1 MGKKFRKNFDKAFKE
16 AMRKEIVAKQVKAM
30 QAAGLDAM
38 ISCSPENF
46 AYLTGFVVPSQPLIR
61 HRHAMVIVTADG
73 KTAIFGVDMEATTIQ
88 RREPDTPSRIWA
100 EFTDSAMA
108 VLASQLK
115 ELGLEAAR
123 IGIEMDYLP
132 AGDYAQL
139 AKALPN
145 AVFSG
150 NEAILA
156 RLRQIKTADE
166 IDLLRRLSRIAD
178 QSITDALAAV
188 KTGDSEMD
196 IAAHMTRNIYM
207 LGAEHFKLMI
217 VATGERSQLPNVG
230 PSERKLQ
237 VEDVCRV
244 EIFSVIAGYQAG
256 VCRTAVVQRAPAQA
270 EKIWQ
275 NLVECKYLLMDM
287 IKPGASC
294 RAIYEAFIRKL
305 SELKLP
311 PISFVGHGIGLHLHE
326 DPYIGKTPEI
336 GKTGDAQLE
345 AGMVL
350 GVEPLCYQTGYGYGM
365 QNKDMMLVTDS
376 GCELLSDYA
385 NTDRL
390 LVVR

>member
-1 MGKKFRKNFDKAFKE
+1 
-16 AMRKEIVAKQVKAM
+16 MRPEIVAKQVKAM

-73 KTAIFGVDMEATTIQ
+73 KSAIFGVDMEATTIK

-108 VLASQLK
+108 VLAGQLK

-132 AGDYAQL
+132 AGDFARL
-139 AKALPN
+139 TRELPKAT
-145 AVFSG
+145 FSG

-166 IDLLRRLSRIAD
+166 IALLRRLSRIAD

-188 KTGDSEMD
+188 KTGDTEMD
-196 IAAHMTRNIYM
+196 IAAHMTRNIYT

-244 EIFSVIAGYQAG
+244 EIFSVISGYQAG
-256 VCRTAVVQRAPAQA
+256 VCRTAVVQRAPAHA

-275 NLVECKYLLMDM
+275 NLVDCKYLLLDM

-294 RAIYEAFIRKL
+294 RAIYDAFIRKL
-305 SELKLP
+305 SELNLP

-336 GKTGDAQLE
+336 GKSGDAQLE

-365 QNKDMMLVTDS
+365 QNKDMMLVTET

-385 NTDRL
+385 DTDRL

>member
-1 MGKKFRKNFDKAFKE
+1 
-16 AMRKEIVAKQVKAM
+16 MRKEIVAKQVKAM

-88 RREPDTPSRIWA
+88 RRAPDTPSRIWA

-108 VLASQLK
+108 VLASQLQ
-115 ELGLEAAR
+115 ELGLETAR

-132 AGDYAQL
+132 AGDFARL
-139 AKALPN
+139 AKALPK

-336 GKTGDAQLE
+336 GKSGDAQLE

-365 QNKDMMLVTDS
+365 QNKDMMLVTDR

>member
-1 MGKKFRKNFDKAFKE
+1 
-16 AMRKEIVAKQVKAM
+16 MRKEIIDRQVEAM
-30 QAAGLDAM
+30 HAAGLDAM

-46 AYLTGFVVPSQPLIR
+46 AYLAGFVVPSQPLIR
-61 HRHAMVIVTADG
+61 HRHAMVTVTADG
-73 KTAIFGVDMEATTIQ
+73 RTAIFGVDMEATTIK

-100 EFTDSAMA
+100 EFTDSAML
-108 VLASQLK
+108 VLAEQLK
-115 ELGLEAAR
+115 ELGLASSR

-132 AGDYAQL
+132 AGDFARLAQ
-139 AKALPN
+139 ALPQ
-145 AVFSG
+145 ATFEPC
-150 NEAILA
+150 EAIIA
-156 RLRQIKTADE
+156 RLRQIKTQDE
-166 IDLLRRLSRIAD
+166 IELLRRLSRIAD
-178 QSITDALAAV
+178 RSITDALAAV
-188 KTGDSEMD
+188 RAGDSEMD
-196 IAAHMTRNIYM
+196 IAAHMTRNIYT

-230 PSERKLQ
+230 PSERRL
-237 VEDVCRV
+237 ERGDVCRV

-256 VCRTAVVQRAPAQA
+256 VCRTAVVQEAPPHA
-270 EKIWQ
+270 ERIWQ
-275 NLVECKYLLMDM
+275 NLVECKYLIMDM

-294 RAIYEAFIRKL
+294 RAIYDAFLQKL
-305 SELKLP
+305 SELNVP

-326 DPYIGKTPEI
+326 DPYIGTTPEI
-336 GKTGDAQLE
+336 GKTGDARLE

-365 QNKDMMLVTDS
+365 QNKDMMLVTES

>member
-1 MGKKFRKNFDKAFKE
+1 
-16 AMRKEIVAKQVKAM
+16 MRKEIVDRQVKAM
-30 QAAGLDAM
+30 QASGLDAM

-61 HRHAMVIVTADG
+61 HRHAMVIVTTDG
-73 KTAIFGVDMEATTIQ
+73 KTAIFGVDMEATTIG
-88 RREPDTPSRIWA
+88 RREPETPSRIWA

-108 VLASQLK
+108 VLADQLK
-115 ELGLEAAR
+115 GLGLESAR

-132 AGDYAQL
+132 AGDYARL
-139 AKALPN
+139 KDALPR
-145 AVFSG
+145 ASFVP

-156 RLRQIKTADE
+156 RMRQIKTKDE
-166 IDLLRRLSRIAD
+166 IELLRRLSRIAD
-178 QSITDALAAV
+178 QSITDALSAV

-196 IAAHMTRNIYM
+196 IAAHMTRSIYT

-230 PSERKLQ
+230 PSERRLKPQ
-237 VEDVCRV
+237 DVCRV

-256 VCRTAVVQRAPAQA
+256 VCRTAVVQQAPAHA
-270 EKIWQ
+270 EKIWAH
-275 NLVECKYLLMDM
+275 LVECKYLIMDM

-294 RAIYEAFIRKL
+294 RAIYEAFLAKL
-305 SELKLP
+305 AELALP

-336 GKTGDAQLE
+336 GKSGDAQLE

-350 GVEPLCYQTGYGYGM
+350 GVEPLCYQTGHGYGM
-365 QNKDMMLVTDS
+365 QNKDMMLVTAT

-385 NTDRL
+385 NTDQLIVIR
-390 LVVR
+390 

>member
-1 MGKKFRKNFDKAFKE
+1 
-16 AMRKEIVAKQVKAM
+16 MRKEIVDRQLHAM
-30 QAAGLDAM
+30 RAAGLDAM

-61 HRHAMVIVTADG
+61 HRHAMAIVKADG
-73 KTAIFGVDMEATTIQ
+73 RTAIFGVDMEATTIK
-88 RREPDTPSRIWA
+88 RREPDTPARVWA
-100 EFTDSAMA
+100 EFTDNAML
-108 VLASQLK
+108 VLAGQLK
-115 ELGLEAAR
+115 ELGLESAR

-132 AGDYAQL
+132 AGDFARL
-139 AKALPN
+139 AKALPR
-145 AVFSG
+145 ATF
-150 NEAILA
+150 EPDETILA
-156 RLRQIKTADE
+156 RLRQIKTKDE
-166 IDLLRRLSRIAD
+166 IELLRRLSRIAD
-178 QSITDALAAV
+178 QSITDALASV
-188 KTGDSEMD
+188 KAGDSEMD
-196 IAAHMTRNIYM
+196 IAAHMTRNIYT

-230 PSERKLQ
+230 PSERRLERK
-237 VEDVCRV
+237 DVCRV

-256 VCRTAVVQRAPAQA
+256 VCRTAVVQEAPPHA

-275 NLVECKYLLMDM
+275 NLVDCKYLIMDM

-294 RAIYEAFIRKL
+294 RAIYEAFLRKL
-305 SELKLP
+305 SELNLP

-336 GKTGDAQLE
+336 GKSGDAQLE

-350 GVEPLCYQTGYGYGM
+350 GVEPLCYQTGHGYGM
-365 QNKDMMLVTDS
+365 QNKDMMLVTET

>member
-1 MGKKFRKNFDKAFKE
+1 
-16 AMRKEIVAKQVKAM
+16 MRKEIVDRQVEAM
-30 QAAGLDAM
+30 KAAGLDAM

-46 AYLTGFVVPSQPLIR
+46 AYLTGFIVPSQPLIR

-73 KTAIFGVDMEATTIQ
+73 RTAIFGVDMEATTIR
-88 RREPDTPSRIWA
+88 RREPDTPTRIWA
-100 EFTDSAMA
+100 EFTDSAML
-108 VLASQLK
+108 VLADQLR
-115 ELGLEAAR
+115 ELGLESAR

-132 AGDYAQL
+132 AGDFARL
-139 AKALPN
+139 AKALPK
-145 AVFSG
+145 ARFEPD
-150 NEAILA
+150 EAILA
-156 RLRQIKTADE
+156 RLRQIKTKDE
-166 IDLLRRLSRIAD
+166 IELLRRLSRIAD

-188 KTGDSEMD
+188 QAGDSEMD
-196 IAAHMTRNIYM
+196 IAAHMTRKIYT

-230 PSERKLQ
+230 PSERRL
-237 VEDVCRV
+237 ERGDVCRV

-256 VCRTAVVQRAPAQA
+256 VCRTAVVQEAPPHA
-270 EKIWQ
+270 EKIWR
-275 NLVECKYLLMDM
+275 NLVECKYLIMEM

-294 RAIYEAFIRKL
+294 RAIYDAFLRKL
-305 SELKLP
+305 SELDLP

-336 GKTGDAQLE
+336 GKSGDAKLE
-345 AGMVL
+345 GGMVL

-365 QNKDMMLVTDS
+365 QNKDMMLVTEG

-390 LVVR
+390 LVIR

>member
-1 MGKKFRKNFDKAFKE
+1 
-16 AMRKEIVAKQVKAM
+16 MRKEIIDRQVSAM
-30 QAAGLDAM
+30 RAAGLDAM

-73 KTAIFGVDMEATTIQ
+73 RTALFGVDMEATTIK

-108 VLASQLK
+108 VLAAQLK
-115 ELGLEAAR
+115 ELGLGAAR

-132 AGDYAQL
+132 AGDFARL
-139 AKALPN
+139 ARELPQ
-145 AVFSG
+145 AVFSAD
-150 NEAILA
+150 EAILA
-156 RLRQIKTADE
+156 RLRQIKTQDE
-166 IDLLRRLSRIAD
+166 IALLRRLSRIAD

-196 IAAHMTRNIYM
+196 IAAHLTRNIYT

-230 PSERKLQ
+230 PSERRLQ
-237 VEDVCRV
+237 AQDVCRV

-256 VCRTAVVQRAPAQA
+256 VCRTAVVQRAPAHA
-270 EKIWQ
+270 ERIWQ

-294 RAIYEAFIRKL
+294 RAIYDAFIRKL
-305 SELKLP
+305 SELSLP

-326 DPYIGKTPEI
+326 DPYIGTTPEI
-336 GKTGDAQLE
+336 GKQGDARLE

-350 GVEPLCYQTGYGYGM
+350 GVEPLCYQTGHGYGM
-365 QNKDMMLVTDS
+365 QNKDMMLVTQT

-385 NTDRL
+385 DTDRL

>member
-1 MGKKFRKNFDKAFKE
+1 
-16 AMRKEIVAKQVKAM
+16 MRKEIVDRQVQAM
-30 QAAGLDAM
+30 RKTALDAM
-38 ISCSPENF
+38 VSCSPESF

-61 HRHAMVIVTADG
+61 HRHAMVIVTSDG
-73 KTAIFGVDMEATTIQ
+73 RTGLFGVDMEATTIK
-88 RREPDTPSRIWA
+88 RREPNVPTRIWA
-100 EFTDSAMA
+100 EFTDNAMA
-108 VLASQLK
+108 VLADQLK
-115 ELGLEAAR
+115 ELGLESAR

-132 AGDYAQL
+132 AGDL
-139 AKALPN
+139 EKLRRELPR
-145 AVFSG
+145 ARLEP

-156 RLRQIKTADE
+156 KLRQIKTPQE
-166 IDLLRRLSRIAD
+166 IELLRRLSRIAD

-188 KTGDSEMD
+188 KAGDTEMD
-196 IAAHMTRNIYM
+196 IAAHMTRNIYR

-237 VEDVCRV
+237 REDVCRV
-244 EIFSVIAGYQAG
+244 EIFSVISGYQAG
-256 VCRTAVVQRAPAQA
+256 VCRTAVVQQAPPHA
-270 EKIWQ
+270 EQIWHH
-275 NLVECKYLLMDM
+275 LVECKYLIMDM
-287 IKPGASC
+287 IRPGASC
-294 RAIYEAFIRKL
+294 REIYEAFIRKL
-305 SELKLP
+305 SELDLP

-336 GKTGDAQLE
+336 GRTGDALLE

-365 QNKDMMLVTDS
+365 QNKDMMLVTKN

-390 LVVR
+390 LTIA

>member
-1 MGKKFRKNFDKAFKE
+1 
-16 AMRKEIVAKQVKAM
+16 MRPEIVAKQVKAM
-30 QAAGLDAM
+30 QSAGLDAM

-73 KTAIFGVDMEATTIQ
+73 KTAIFGVDMEATTIK

-115 ELGLEAAR
+115 DLGLEAAR

-132 AGDYAQL
+132 AGDFARLARELPKAQ
-139 AKALPN
+139 
-145 AVFSG
+145 FSG

-166 IDLLRRLSRIAD
+166 IALLRRLSRIAD

-188 KTGDSEMD
+188 KTGDTEMD
-196 IAAHMTRNIYM
+196 IAAHMTRNIYT

-230 PSERKLQ
+230 PTERRLAPR
-237 VEDVCRV
+237 DVCRV
-244 EIFSVIAGYQAG
+244 EIFSVIGGYQAG
-256 VCRTAVVQRAPAQA
+256 VCRTAVVVEAPDHA
-270 EKIWQ
+270 ERIWQ
-275 NLVECKYLLMDM
+275 HLVECKYLLLDM
-287 IKPGASC
+287 IRPGVSC
-294 RAIYEAFIRKL
+294 REVYRAFIDKL
-305 SELKLP
+305 TQMHLA

-326 DPYIGKTPEI
+326 EPYLGNNPIIGRDVDQTIDE
-336 GKTGDAQLE
+336 
-345 AGMVL
+345 GMVFS
-350 GVEPLCYQTGYGYGM
+350 VEPLCYRTGHGYGM
-365 QNKDMMLVTDS
+365 QLKDMIRVTAT

-390 LVVR
+390 QVVA

>member
-1 MGKKFRKNFDKAFKE
+1 
-16 AMRKEIVAKQVKAM
+16 MRKEIVDRQVQAMRKA
-30 QAAGLDAM
+30 ALDAM
-38 ISCSPENF
+38 VSCSPESF

-61 HRHAMVIVTADG
+61 HRHAMVIVTSDG
-73 KTAIFGVDMEATTIQ
+73 RTGLFGVDMEATTIK
-88 RREPDTPSRIWA
+88 RREPNVPTRIWA
-100 EFTDSAMA
+100 EFTDNAMA
-108 VLASQLK
+108 VLADQLK
-115 ELGLEAAR
+115 ELGLESAR

-132 AGDYAQL
+132 AGDL
-139 AKALPN
+139 EKLRRELPR
-145 AVFSG
+145 ARLEP

-156 RLRQIKTADE
+156 KLRQIKTPQE
-166 IDLLRRLSRIAD
+166 IELLRRLSRIAD

-188 KTGDSEMD
+188 KAGDTEMD
-196 IAAHMTRNIYM
+196 IAAHMTRNIYR

-237 VEDVCRV
+237 REDVCRV
-244 EIFSVIAGYQAG
+244 EIFSVISGYQAG
-256 VCRTAVVQRAPAQA
+256 VCRTAVVQQAPPHA
-270 EKIWQ
+270 EQIWHH
-275 NLVECKYLLMDM
+275 LVECKYLIMDM
-287 IKPGASC
+287 IRPGASC
-294 RAIYEAFIRKL
+294 REIYEAFIRKL
-305 SELKLP
+305 SELDLP

-336 GKTGDAQLE
+336 GRTGDALLE

-365 QNKDMMLVTDS
+365 QNKDMMLVTEN

-390 LVVR
+390 LTIA

>member
-1 MGKKFRKNFDKAFKE
+1 
-16 AMRKEIVAKQVKAM
+16 MRKEIVAKQVKAM

-115 ELGLEAAR
+115 GLGLEAAR

-132 AGDYAQL
+132 AGDFARL
-139 AKALPN
+139 AKALPK

>member
-1 MGKKFRKNFDKAFKE
+1 
-16 AMRKEIVAKQVKAM
+16 MRKEIVDRQLHAM
-30 QAAGLDAM
+30 RAAGLDAM

-61 HRHAMVIVTADG
+61 HRHAMAIVKADG
-73 KTAIFGVDMEATTIQ
+73 RTAIFGVDMEATTIK
-88 RREPDTPSRIWA
+88 RREPDTPARIWA
-100 EFTDSAMA
+100 EFTDNAML
-108 VLASQLK
+108 VLAGQLK
-115 ELGLEAAR
+115 ELGLESAR

-132 AGDYAQL
+132 AGDFARL
-139 AKALPN
+139 AKALPR
-145 AVFSG
+145 ATF
-150 NEAILA
+150 EPDETILA
-156 RLRQIKTADE
+156 RLRQIKTKDE
-166 IDLLRRLSRIAD
+166 IELLRRLSRIAD
-178 QSITDALAAV
+178 QSITDALASV
-188 KTGDSEMD
+188 KAGDSEMD
-196 IAAHMTRNIYM
+196 IAAHMTRNIYT

-230 PSERKLQ
+230 PSERRLERK
-237 VEDVCRV
+237 DVCRV

-256 VCRTAVVQRAPAQA
+256 VCRTAVVQEAPPHA

-275 NLVECKYLLMDM
+275 NLVDCKYLIMDM

-294 RAIYEAFIRKL
+294 RAIYDAFLRKL
-305 SELKLP
+305 SELNLP

-336 GKTGDAQLE
+336 GKSGDAQLE

-350 GVEPLCYQTGYGYGM
+350 GVEPLCYQTGHGYGM
-365 QNKDMMLVTDS
+365 QNKDMMLVTET